1 MSYGAMIWRHE
12 KRTSDFMQ
20 QTMDIRVFELLASRL
35 CHDLVGPVGAVNN
48 GMELLEEDDEAGMV
62 DEAVGLVRVSA
73 RQGADALQFY
83 RMAYGMAG
91 SQVGSDLTELGKLAG
106 QYLDSERIELDW
118 RMASQPEGAEG
129 LGKLLLNLAAFAAE
143 CLPRGG
149 RVVVESQSE
158 DTPLRARVTAEG
170 EGCRI
175 REEGIAALDDAA
187 EVDVLT
193 PRSVQGY
200 FVKLLV
206 RRLGG
211 DLHIEDSEPGRLV
224 FKASLPQS

>member
-1 MSYGAMIWRHE
+1 MIWRHE

-106 QYLDSERIELDW
+106 QYLGSERIELDW

-158 DTPLRARVTAEG
+158 DTPLRARVTAQG
-170 EGCRI
+170 EGCRV
-175 REEGIAALDDAA
+175 REEGMAALDDEA
-187 EVDVLT
+187 EVDALT
-193 PRSVQGY
+193 PRSVQGF

-211 DLHIEDSEPGRLV
+211 DLHIEDGEPGRLV
-224 FKASLPQS
+224 FEASLPQS